1 MSRNT
6 QHGLSFMWMTVA
18 VAIAVALSA
27 SVGWA
32 QNAGE
37 TGPAPGAAPK
47 AGDGAPDA
55 TGDTNAD
62 SDAGTGA
69 VKEPSAGNFKE
80 LHIRKVDIRGALE
93 MLNSQVKKNIIT
105 TKEATGTVTADLYDV
120 TFDEA
125 LKAITESN
133 GLAFVKEGNLII
145 VMTAEQKAKRT
156 AVVKKSSTEIF
167 HLSYTNA
174 TDMRVLIEPY
184 LSATG
189 KIAITPAAQVGIT
202 ASKVESG
209 GNSLAT
215 SDVLIVTDFDD
226 NLRRIA
232 KAIKDLDS
240 KPDQVLIEATLL
252 RASLTE
258 NNALGVDF
266 NVLSGVD
273 FSALGTTTD
282 GLQSATVGSETPAFA
297 KKNRMMTFRTDY
309 NAAVTGGGL
318 TFGFMSDNVGVFV
331 RALEGI
337 TDVSVMANPKLLV
350 ANKQRGEVLVGRK
363 DGYITTT
370 FTETTASETVE
381 FLETGTRLVVRPYIA
396 RDDHVRLEIHPEDSG
411 GGVAL
416 VGANALPWQTT
427 TEVTSNVIVRDGHT
441 IVIGGLFSET
451 TSANRSQTPIVGNIP
466 YVGALWRNT
475 VDAVE
480 REEMIIL
487 VTPRIIRNGADEAIS
502 EQLRDD
508 VERFRLGARK
518 GIRWWGRGRLAHA
531 QIRYARAAMAKGNRG
546 RAIWHVDAALSLM
559 PTLVEAVE
567 LKERLTGKAY
577 WADAVK
583 ESNARFIIQRMIMN
597 DLGKPLDSVIPR
609 NKPLDGEGLDDD
621 VKKAFNIQPR
631 VLEQDD
637 RPADGAATG
646 KVPED
651 TDAGPVEPDDAE
663 AIVIADPMDDAVE
676 EPVETPADD
685 AGREQV
691 KDSGNDVAGATDEDK

>member
-1 MSRNT
+1 
-6 QHGLSFMWMTVA
+6 MWMTVA

-226 NLRRIA
+226 NIRRIA
-232 KAIKDLDS
+232 KAIKDLDA

-252 RASLTE
+252 RARLGE
-258 NNALGVDF
+258 DNALGVDF
-266 NVLSGVD
+266 NVLSGID
-273 FSALGTTTD
+273 FNGLGATTN
-282 GLQSATVGSETPAFA
+282 GLQSATVAPLTPAIA
-297 KKNRMMTFRTDY
+297 DKRMMTFRTDY
-309 NAAVTGGGL
+309 NAAVSPGGL

-337 TDVSVMANPKLLV
+337 TDVNVMANPKLLV
-350 ANKQRGEVLVGRK
+350 VNKQRGEVMVGNK
-363 DGYITTT
+363 DGYLTTT
-370 FTETTASETVE
+370 FTETTASQTVE
-381 FLETGTRLVVRPYIA
+381 MLETGTRLVVRPFIA
-396 RDDHVRLEIHPEDSG
+396 RDDHVRLEIHPEDSSG
-411 GGVAL
+411 SVSL
-416 VGANALPWQTT
+416 VGTSALPSSTT

-441 IVIGGLFSET
+441 IVIGGLFREDT
-451 TSANRSQTPIVGNIP
+451 TASRSQTPIVGNIP
-466 YVGALWRNT
+466 YVGALWRST
-475 VDAVE
+475 VDAVN
-480 REEMIIL
+480 REEVIIL
-487 VTPRIIRNGADEAIS
+487 VTPRIIREGADEAIS

-518 GIRWWGRGRLAHA
+518 GIRWWGRSRLAHA
-531 QIRYARAAMAKGNRG
+531 QVRSARAAMTKGNRSK
-546 RAIWHVDAALSLM
+546 ALWHVDAALSLI

-567 LKERLTGKAY
+567 LKERLTGRAY
-577 WADAVK
+577 WADAVH
-583 ESNARFIIQRMIMN
+583 ESNVRFIIQRMIMH
-597 DLGKPLDSVIPR
+597 DLGKPLDTVIPPD
-609 NKPLDGEGLDDD
+609 KPLDGKGLDDD
-621 VKKAFNIQPR
+621 VKKALNIQPR

-637 RPADGAATG
+637 GAVDGTTTS

-651 TDAGPVEPDDAE
+651 TDAGPVVEPDDVE
-663 AIVIADPMDDAVE
+663 AIVIGGPMDGAVE
-676 EPVETPADD
+676 EPIDEPAEGPVEAPADD
-685 AGREQV
+685 AGQEPV
-691 KDSGNDVAGATDEDK
+691 ENSGDDK